1 MSLSLIDF
9 LWTLVS
15 NNEEVC
21 LPLPVLSHDLYFLH
35 NHSQFMIS
43 IRDYANRDVLVIL
56 SDLQLYGQLQFLHE
70 LKSYEQIHVKV

>member
-1 MSLSLIDF
+1 MSLSLIDY

-21 LPLPVLSHDLYFLH
+21 LLLPELSHDLYFLH
-35 NHSQFMIS
+35 SHSQFMIS
-43 IRDYANRDVLVIL
+43 IRDYANHDALVLLL
-56 SDLQLYGQLQFLHE
+56 SPQLYGQLQFLHA

>member
-21 LPLPVLSHDLYFLH
+21 LLLPELFHDLYFLH
-35 NHSQFMIS
+35 SHSQFMIS
-43 IRDYANRDVLVIL
+43 IRDYANHDALVLL
-56 SDLQLYGQLQFLHE
+56 LGPQLYGQLQFLHA